1 MELSMKKFTVRRFF
15 SVYLRK
21 KSRSKSSSL
30 SRLEHFIHRDIL
42 KPPGFGITGY
52 NLHLKLFIALGE
64 KTGNLATTTEGVALK
79 LVNETANVGPKK
91 RNG

>member
-30 SRLEHFIHRDIL
+30 SRLEN
-42 KPPGFGITGY
+42 PAPAGG
-52 NLHLKLFIALGE
+52 HLF
-64 KTGNLATTTEGVALK
+64 
-79 LVNETANVGPKK
+79 
-91 RNG
+91 